1 MLTARSDVHV
11 HFVGIGGIGMSGIAE
26 ILLSLGYKVSGSD
39 CSKSSTVE
47 KLQAMGAT
55 VHLGHQSENVEG
67 ATVLVFSSAIKDDNP
82 EIVQAKENRIPIM
95 RRAEMLAELMRL
107 KKGIAIAG
115 THGKTTTTSML
126 ATILQ
131 ESQYEPTYIIGGIV
145 ENLKGHAK
153 VGTGEYLVA
162 EADESDGSFLLLN
175 PIMSVITNIDNDHLD
190 HYGSEDELHNAF
202 LEFANSIPFYGLCS
216 LNYHDPIIKSLF
228 SEMRKPWVTFG
239 IYEIDPGADF
249 EARNIKYEGTRSKY
263 DLYYMGEKKVEI
275 SLAIPGEHNVL
286 NSLGAISIAYKMGL
300 SFDLIA
306 ESIKKFNGVGRRFQT
321 LFENSKAQ
329 VIDDYGHHPTEICS
343 TLRATRSCFPDRKL
357 TVFFEPHRFTR
368 TKDCWDEFLHCFNFA
383 DRVFLKPIYPASE
396 DPIAGITSK
405 RLAKDINALHP
416 GLVELLEEADEMY
429 DHLDKLVEEDT
440 VIVTLGAGA
449 IGRRI
454 REWVQKKNS

>member
-1 MLTARSDVHV
+1 
-11 HFVGIGGIGMSGIAE
+11 MSGIAE
-26 ILLSLGYKVSGSD
+26 ILLCLGYKVSGSD
-39 CSKSSTVE
+39 ASRSSTVE
-47 KLQAMGAT
+47 KLEAMGAT
-55 VHLGHQSENVEG
+55 VHLGHKAENVKG
-67 ATVLVFSSAIKDDNP
+67 ATVLVYSSAIRQDNP

-131 ESQYEPTYIIGGIV
+131 ESKYEPTYIIGGIV

-162 EADESDGSFLLLN
+162 EADESDGSFLLLH

-190 HYGSEDELHNAF
+190 HYGSEEALHEAF
-202 LEFANSIPFYGLCS
+202 LEFANSVPFYGVCS
-216 LNYHDPIIKSLF
+216 LNFHDRTIKRLF
-228 SEMRKPWVTFG
+228 KEMRKPWVTFG
-239 IYEIDPGADF
+239 ISEIETGADF
-249 EARNIKYEGTRSKY
+249 EARDIKYEGTKTRY
-263 DLYYMGEKKVEI
+263 DLYYKGEKQVEV

-286 NSLGAISIAYKMGL
+286 NSLGAISIAYNMGL
-300 SFDLIA
+300 SFELIA
-306 ESIKKFNGVGRRFQT
+306 NSIKKFNGVGRRFQT
-321 LFENSKAQ
+321 LFENNKIQ
-329 VIDDYGHHPTEICS
+329 IIDDYGHHPTEIKS
-343 TLRATRSCFPDRKL
+343 TLRATRGCFPDRKL

-368 TKDCWDEFLHCFNFA
+368 TKDCWNDFLHCFNYA
-383 DRVFLKPIYPASE
+383 DKVFLKPIYPASE
-396 DPIAGITSK
+396 EPISGITSK

-416 GLVELLEEADEMY
+416 GLVEILDEADDMY
-429 DHLDKLVEEDT
+429 EHLDKLVDEDT
-440 VIVTLGAGA
+440 IIVTLGAGA

>member
-1 MLTARSDVHV
+1 
-11 HFVGIGGIGMSGIAE
+11 MSGIAE

-39 CSKSSTVE
+39 ASRASTVE
-47 KLQAMGAT
+47 KLEAMGAT
-55 VHLGHQSENVEG
+55 VHLGHKAENVKG
-67 ATVLVFSSAIKDDNP
+67 ATVLVYSSAIRQDNP

-131 ESQYEPTYIIGGIV
+131 ESKYEPTYIIGGIV

-162 EADESDGSFLLLN
+162 EADESDGSFLLLH

-190 HYGSEDELHNAF
+190 HYGSENALHEAF
-202 LEFANSIPFYGLCS
+202 LEFANSVPFYGVCS
-216 LNYHDPIIKSLF
+216 LNFHDRTIKRLF
-228 SEMRKPWVTFG
+228 KEMRKPWVTFG
-239 IYEIDPGADF
+239 ISEIEAGADF
-249 EARNIKYEGTRSKY
+249 EARDIKYEGTKTRY
-263 DLYYMGEKKVEI
+263 DLHYKGERQVEV

-286 NSLGAISIAYKMGL
+286 NSLGAISIAYNMGL
-300 SFDLIA
+300 SFELIA
-306 ESIKKFNGVGRRFQT
+306 NSIKKFNGVGRRFQT
-321 LFENSKAQ
+321 LFENDKIQ
-329 VIDDYGHHPTEICS
+329 IIDDYGHHPTEIKS
-343 TLRATRSCFPDRKL
+343 TLRATRGCFPDRKL

-368 TKDCWDEFLHCFNFA
+368 TKDCWNDFLHCFNYA
-383 DRVFLKPIYPASE
+383 DKVFLNPIYPASE
-396 DPIAGITSK
+396 EPISGITSK

-416 GLVELLEEADEMY
+416 GLVEILDEADDMY
-429 DHLDKLVEEDT
+429 EHLDKLVDEDT
-440 VIVTLGAGA
+440 IIVTLGAGA